1 MTGARVGVLGGT
13 FNPIHQGH
21 LAAARSA
28 EGALALDRML
38 FVPSHA
44 PPHRTDSLLASGY
57 HRLQMTALAVA
68 EVPGWEASDVEL
80 VRGGPS
86 YTYDTLTTL
95 RTDEP
100 ASQFFFVT
108 GADAFA
114 DIATWRH
121 YPDLL
126 ELAHFVVIARTGTSF
141 DHLRSRLPAL
151 APRMIA
157 CETTPAPAR
166 LAAPFP
172 SIFLVNADTPD
183 VSSTEIRRRARA
195 GEALVGLVPDAVA
208 TYIVAHHLY
217 V

>member
-13 FNPIHQGH
+13 FNPIHLGH
-21 LAAARSA
+21 LGAARA
-28 EGALALDRML
+28 AHVALALDRVL

-80 VRGGPS
+80 VRGGAS
-86 YTYDTLTTL
+86 YTYDTLITL
-95 RTDEP
+95 RTQEP

-126 ELAHFVVIARTGTSF
+126 ELAHFVVIARSGTSF
-141 DHLRSRLPAL
+141 DQLRSRLPAL
-151 APRMIA
+151 APRLVDCDTTAGAA
-157 CETTPAPAR
+157 CLDAR
-166 LAAPFP
+166 FP
-172 SIFLVNADTPD
+172 SIFLVNAATPD
-183 VSSTEIRRRARA
+183 VSSTEVRRRAAA
-195 GEALVGLVPDAVA
+195 GESLGGLVPRPVA
-208 TYIVAHHLY
+208 TYIATQHLY

>member
-1 MTGARVGVLGGT
+1 MNGARVGVLGGT
-13 FNPIHQGH
+13 FNPIHLGH
-21 LAAARSA
+21 LAAAHA
-28 EGALALDRML
+28 AQATLALERLL

-44 PPHRTDSLLASGY
+44 PPHRPDSVLASGY

-68 EVPGWEASDVEL
+68 EVPGWQASDVEL
-80 VRGGPS
+80 VRDGRS
-86 YTYDTLTTL
+86 YTYDTLIAL
-95 RTDEP
+95 RTAEP

-151 APRMIA
+151 TPRMVP
-157 CETTPAPAR
+157 CETMPASTLRSASSPA
-166 LAAPFP
+166 
-172 SIFLVNADTPD
+172 IFLVNAATPD
-183 VSSTEIRRRARA
+183 VSSTEIRRRAAA
-195 GEALVGLVPDAVA
+195 GEPLTGLVPDQVA
-208 TYIVAHHLY
+208 AYIAKHRLY

>member
-13 FNPIHQGH
+13 FNPIHLGH
-21 LAAARSA
+21 LAAGRAAQAS
-28 EGALALDRML
+28 LDLDRVL

-68 EVPGWEASDVEL
+68 GVPGWEASDVEL
-80 VRGGPS
+80 VRDGPS
-86 YTYDTLTTL
+86 YTYDTLIAL
-95 RTDEP
+95 RTAEP

-126 ELAHFVVIARTGTSF
+126 ELAHFVVITRTGTSF

-151 APRMIA
+151 APRMVP
-157 CETTPAPAR
+157 CETTTASTRRQVSSPA
-166 LAAPFP
+166 
-172 SIFLVNADTPD
+172 IFLVNAVTPD
-183 VSSTEIRRRARA
+183 VSSTEIRRRVAA
-195 GEALVGLVPDAVA
+195 GEPLAGLVPDQVA
-208 TYIVAHHLY
+208 AYIAAHHLY

>member
-13 FNPIHQGH
+13 FNPIHLGH
-21 LAAARSA
+21 LAAARA
-28 EGALALDRML
+28 AQATLALDRLL

-68 EVPGWEASDVEL
+68 EVPGWQASDVEL

-86 YTYDTLTTL
+86 YTYHTLIALGTA
-95 RTDEP
+95 EP

-151 APRMIA
+151 TSRMVP
-157 CETTPAPAR
+157 CETTPASTLRSASS
-166 LAAPFP
+166 P
-172 SIFLVNADTPD
+172 SIFLINAATPD
-183 VSSTEIRRRARA
+183 VSSTEIRRRVAA
-195 GEALVGLVPDAVA
+195 GESLDGLVPDSVA
-208 TYIVAHHLY
+208 TYIADHHLY

>member
-1 MTGARVGVLGGT
+1 MNGARVGVLGGT
-13 FNPIHQGH
+13 FNPIHLGH
-21 LAAARSA
+21 VAAAHA
-28 EGALALDRML
+28 AQATLALDRLL

-44 PPHRTDSLLASGY
+44 PPHRPDSVLASGY

-68 EVPGWEASDVEL
+68 EVPGWQASDVEL
-80 VRGGPS
+80 VRDGPS
-86 YTYDTLTTL
+86 YTYDTLIAL
-95 RTDEP
+95 RTAEP

-151 APRMIA
+151 TPRMVP
-157 CETTPAPAR
+157 CETMPASTLRSASSPA
-166 LAAPFP
+166 
-172 SIFLVNADTPD
+172 IFLVNAATPD
-183 VSSTEIRRRARA
+183 VSSTEIRRRAAA
-195 GEALVGLVPDAVA
+195 GEPLTGLVPDQVA
-208 TYIVAHHLY
+208 AYIAKHRLY

>member
-13 FNPIHQGH
+13 FNPIHLGH
-21 LAAARSA
+21 LAAARA
-28 EGALALDRML
+28 AQATLALDRLL

-44 PPHRTDSLLASGY
+44 PPHRPDSVLASGY

-68 EVPGWEASDVEL
+68 DVPGWQASDVEL

-86 YTYDTLTTL
+86 YTYDTLIALGTA
-95 RTDEP
+95 EP

-151 APRMIA
+151 APRMVP
-157 CETTPAPAR
+157 CETTPAST
-166 LAAPFP
+166 LGAASSP
-172 SIFLVNADTPD
+172 SIFLINAATPD
-183 VSSTEIRRRARA
+183 VSSTEIRRRVAA
-195 GEALVGLVPDAVA
+195 GEPLAGLVPDQVA
-208 TYIVAHHLY
+208 TYIADHHLY

>member
-1 MTGARVGVLGGT
+1 MSGGRVGVLGGT
-13 FNPIHQGH
+13 FNPIHRGH
-21 LAAARSA
+21 LAAARA
-28 EGALALDRML
+28 AQATLALDRLL

-68 EVPGWEASDVEL
+68 EVPGWKASDVEL

-86 YTYDTLTTL
+86 YTYDTLIAL
-95 RTDEP
+95 RTAEP
-100 ASQFFFVT
+100 ASQFFFVI

-126 ELAHFVVIARTGTSF
+126 ELAHFVVIARPGTSF
-141 DHLRSRLPAL
+141 DNLRSRVPTL
-151 APRMIA
+151 ASRMVS
-157 CETTPAPAR
+157 CEMTPASTF
-166 LAAPFP
+166 LSAPDP
-172 SIFLVNADTPD
+172 SIFLVNAATPD
-183 VSSTEIRRRARA
+183 VSSTEIRRRAAA
-195 GEALVGLVPDAVA
+195 GAPLDGLVPDSVA
-208 TYIVAHHLY
+208 AYIAAHHLY

>member
-1 MTGARVGVLGGT
+1 MNGARVGVLGGT
-13 FNPIHQGH
+13 FNPIHLGH
-21 LAAARSA
+21 LAAAHA
-28 EGALALDRML
+28 AQATLALDRLL
-38 FVPSHA
+38 FVPSYA
-44 PPHRTDSLLASGY
+44 PPHRPDSVLASGY

-68 EVPGWEASDVEL
+68 EVPGWQASDVEL
-80 VRGGPS
+80 VRDGPS
-86 YTYDTLTTL
+86 YTYDTLIAL
-95 RTDEP
+95 RTAEP

-151 APRMIA
+151 TPRMVP
-157 CETTPAPAR
+157 CETTPASTLHSASSPA
-166 LAAPFP
+166 
-172 SIFLVNADTPD
+172 IFLVNAATPD
-183 VSSTEIRRRARA
+183 VSSTEIRRRAVA
-195 GEALVGLVPDAVA
+195 GEPLTGLVPDQVA
-208 TYIVAHHLY
+208 AYIAKHRLY

>member
-13 FNPIHQGH
+13 FNPIHLGH
-21 LAAARSA
+21 LAAARA
-28 EGALALDRML
+28 AHAALALDRVL

-44 PPHRTDSLLASGY
+44 PPHRTDSLLTSGY

-68 EVPGWEASDVEL
+68 EVPSWQASDVEL

-86 YTYDTLTTL
+86 YTYDTLITL
-95 RTDEP
+95 RTAEP

-141 DHLRSRLPAL
+141 DQLRSRLPAL
-151 APRMIA
+151 APRMVT
-157 CETTPAPAR
+157 CDSTPASA
-166 LAAPFP
+166 LLSAPFP
-172 SIFLVNADTPD
+172 SIFLVNAATPD
-183 VSSTEIRRRARA
+183 VSSTDIRRRAAA
-195 GEALVGLVPDAVA
+195 GAPLDGLVPDAVA
-208 TYIVAHHLY
+208 NYIAAHQLY

>member
-13 FNPIHQGH
+13 FNPIHLGH
-21 LAAARSA
+21 LAAARA
-28 EGALALDRML
+28 AQATLALDRLM

-68 EVPGWEASDVEL
+68 EVPGWQASDVEL

-86 YTYDTLTTL
+86 YTYDTLIALGTA
-95 RTDEP
+95 EP

-141 DHLRSRLPAL
+141 DQLRSRLPAL
-151 APRMIA
+151 TPRMVPG
-157 CETTPAPAR
+157 ETTPASTLRSASS
-166 LAAPFP
+166 P
-172 SIFLVNADTPD
+172 SIFLINAATPD
-183 VSSTEIRRRARA
+183 VSSTEIRRRVAA
-195 GEALVGLVPDAVA
+195 GGSLDGLVPDQVA
-208 TYIVAHHLY
+208 TYIADHHLY